1 MRGLF
6 PGKGGHDGKER
17 RDFQHIFLYYSTI
30 AQILTLQKLLES
42 AQKQENISQKV
53 CRKEKSVQNM
63 GGQRII
69 RNRTIGH
76 PSASDLLSACRQQVI
91 GWQRKAFS
99 DGFINIFIYFRRISP
114 ITLTYIH
121 ISDSIIPLPCAF
133 KKKTVVSPMKESLSF
148 CRKKLQKKDK
158 VSHRLTGVNCHA
170 KLRSRPKIW
179 CVLWCV
185 GVTSF

>member
-76 PSASDLLSACRQQVI
+76 PSASDPLSACRQQVI

-114 ITLTYIH
+114 TTLTYIH

-133 KKKTVVSPMKESLSF
+133 KKNGCKPNEGKPFILSEKTSKERQSES
-148 CRKKLQKKDK
+148 
-158 VSHRLTGVNCHA
+158 SVN
-170 KLRSRPKIW
+170 RR
-179 CVLWCV
+179 
-185 GVTSF
+185 